1 MPLVQIEAGDLYYE
15 VAGEGP
21 PLLLIA
27 GFSGNTTGWLPV
39 QPALARHFTLI
50 MFDNRGAGRSCV
62 PPGPYTIAQM
72 ADDALVLLDHL
83 GVDRAHVLGSS
94 MGGMIAQEFALRH
107 PERLDKLILNVTAA
121 RPTPVLTQFLTA
133 NIWAIEHGMPP
144 GDRMFWVLPWMASP
158 AIMTD
163 HEKVEQTLAMRQA
176 NPYPAPDAGMIAQ
189 AQAIM
194 AHNALDRVGQ
204 ITAPTLVLSAAEDIL
219 TPVAGGRELADAIPG
234 AQFTV
239 LPRGAHVTAAEY
251 PAEVSSALLEFLLG

>member
-1 MPLVQIEAGDLYYE
+1 MPLAQIEAGDLYYE
-15 VAGEGP
+15 VDGEGP

-39 QPALARHFTLI
+39 QPALAEHFRLI

-72 ADDALVLLDHL
+72 ADDARQLLDHL
-83 GVDRAHVLGSS
+83 GVDRAHVMGSS
-94 MGGMIAQEFALRH
+94 MGGMIAQEFALLY
-107 PERLDKLILNVTAA
+107 PERVDKLILNVTLSH
-121 RPTPVLTQFLTA
+121 PIPVLMQFLEA
-133 NIWAIEHGMPP
+133 NIWAIEQGMPP
-144 GDRMFWVLPWMASP
+144 AQRMFWVLPWMASP

-163 HEKVEQTLAMRQA
+163 HEKVEQTLDVMLA

-194 AHNALDRVGQ
+194 EHDTRSRLGQ

-219 TPVAGGRELADAIPG
+219 TPAAGGRELAEAIPG
-234 AQFTV
+234 AQFVV
-239 LPRGAHVTAAEY
+239 LPKGAHVTAAEY
-251 PAEVSSALLEFLLG
+251 PAEVSSALLEFLLA